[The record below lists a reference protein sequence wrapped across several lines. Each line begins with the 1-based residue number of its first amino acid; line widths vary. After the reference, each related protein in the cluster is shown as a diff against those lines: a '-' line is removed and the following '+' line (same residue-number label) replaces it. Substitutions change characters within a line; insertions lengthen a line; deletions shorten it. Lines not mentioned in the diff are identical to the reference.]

1 MPAGES
7 AGIKMPTSCTMS
19 PKCDPVTITGVTHNS
34 PQETKTKSEKTCG
47 IRSHTNIYL
56 SFLLRT
62 NINCHRHK
70 KIKPILNWLG
80 GNMSNLEPR
89 QYSIFGNKD
98 DTDTPTSI
106 YQPIFFNVRY
116 QKCVP
121 KTWKR
126 GRICNLTINFIVNNL
141 SALKL

>member
-89 QYSIFGNKD
+89 QYSIFGNNQYISRYSSMCVIK
-98 DTDTPTSI
+98 
-106 YQPIFFNVRY
+106 NVCPRHEKEAGY
-116 QKCVP
+116 V
-121 KTWKR
+121 
-126 GRICNLTINFIVNNL
+126 I
-141 SALKL
+141 